1 MATTGLQV
9 TGMKEFRKELRRAG
23 GSKMTRFVAAGNKAV
38 AKEVLA
44 KIQTRARSKYYP
56 RAAAAAI
63 AKGIT
68 ASGTQRRAAIKMNRG
83 TNVKRKKS
91 LIFAAEFGTIV
102 HYVHGHGMS
111 AASMKN
117 RVFRPWTGNQFV
129 GIPKEGVG
137 YAIFPVIREEREN
150 IAATYL
156 THIERAFWGAYPE
169 RG

>member
-56 RAAAAAI
+56 RKAAADI

-68 ASGTQRRAAIKMNRG
+68 ATGTQRKAAIKMNKG
-83 TNVKRKKS
+83 TSNKRKKS
-91 LIFAAEFGTIV
+91 LVFAAEFGTLV
-102 HYVHGHGMS
+102 HYVHGHGVS
-111 AASMKN
+111 ASSMKT
-117 RVFRPWTGNQFV
+117 RVFRPWTGNQFI
-129 GIPKEGVG
+129 GIPKAGVG
-137 YAIFPVIREEREN
+137 FAVFPVIREEQEN

-156 THIERAFWGAYPE
+156 SHIERAFWGAYPE

>member
-1 MATTGLQV
+1 
-9 TGMKEFRKELRRAG
+9 
-23 GSKMTRFVAAGNKAV
+23 MTKFVADGNKAV

-44 KIQTRARSKYYP
+44 KIQTRAKSKYYP
-56 RAAAAAI
+56 RKAAADI
-63 AKGIT
+63 AKAIT

-91 LIFAAEFGTIV
+91 LIFAAEFGTLV
-102 HYVHGHGMS
+102 HYVGGHGMA
-111 AASMKN
+111 AASMKK

-129 GIPKEGVG
+129 GVPKAGVG
-137 YAIFPVIREEREN
+137 YAVFPVIREEQSN

-156 THIERAFWGAYPE
+156 SHIEKAFWRAYPE